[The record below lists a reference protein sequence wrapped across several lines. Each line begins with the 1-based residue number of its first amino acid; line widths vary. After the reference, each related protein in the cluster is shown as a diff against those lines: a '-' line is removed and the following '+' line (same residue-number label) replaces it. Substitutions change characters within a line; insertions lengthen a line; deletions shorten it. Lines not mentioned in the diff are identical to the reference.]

1 MLLTKEELRAVNRAR
16 TKELEQWRAKN
27 KLEYQRVR
35 IVQSK
40 EKEKSIKDF
49 ISKKADKIDGTM
61 PFVFWIYILIALI
74 YISTWFFK

>member
-1 MLLTKEELRAVNRAR
+1 MLLTKEELRAVNKARA
-16 TKELEQWRAKN
+16 KELEQWRAKN

-40 EKEKSIKDF
+40 EKENSIKDF
-49 ISKKADKIDGTM
+49 VSKKADKIDGTM

>member
-1 MLLTKEELRAVNRAR
+1 MLLTKEELRAVNKARA
-16 TKELEQWRAKN
+16 KELEQWRAKN
-27 KLEYQRVR
+27 KLEYKRVR

-40 EKEKSIKDF
+40 EKENSIKDF
-49 ISKKADKIDGTM
+49 VSKNAEKIDGTM

>member
-1 MLLTKEELRAVNRAR
+1 MLLTRNELRAINKNRVQQ
-16 TKELEQWRAKN
+16 LEQWRAKN

-40 EKEKSIKDF
+40 EKESSIKDF
-49 ISKKADKIDGTM
+49 VSKNADKIDGTM

>member
-1 MLLTKEELRAVNRAR
+1 MLLTRNELQAINKNRVQQ
-16 TKELEQWRAKN
+16 LEQWRAKN

-40 EKEKSIKDF
+40 EKEKSIKN
-49 ISKKADKIDGTM
+49 IVSRNADKIDGAM

>member
-1 MLLTKEELRAVNRAR
+1 MLLTNNELQAINKNRIQQ
-16 TKELEQWRAKN
+16 LEQWRAKN

-49 ISKKADKIDGTM
+49 VSKNADKIDGAM

>member
-1 MLLTKEELRAVNRAR
+1 MLLTNNELQAINKNRVQQ
-16 TKELEQWRAKN
+16 LEQWRAKN

-49 ISKKADKIDGTM
+49 VSKNADKIDGAM

-74 YISTWFFK
+74 YISTCFF

>member
-1 MLLTKEELRAVNRAR
+1 MLLTKEELRAVNKARA
-16 TKELEQWRAKN
+16 KELEQWRAKN

-40 EKEKSIKDF
+40 EKESSIKDF
-49 ISKKADKIDGTM
+49 VSKKADKIDGTM

>member
-1 MLLTKEELRAVNRAR
+1 MLLTNNELQAINKNRVQQ
-16 TKELEQWRAKN
+16 LEQWRAKN

-49 ISKKADKIDGTM
+49 VLKNADKIDGTM
-61 PFVFWIYILIALI
+61 PFVFWIYIFIALI

>member
-1 MLLTKEELRAVNRAR
+1 MLLTNNELQAINKNRVQQ
-16 TKELEQWRAKN
+16 LEQWRAKN

-49 ISKKADKIDGTM
+49 VSKNADKIDGAM

>member
-1 MLLTKEELRAVNRAR
+1 MLLTNNELQAINKNRIQQ
-16 TKELEQWRAKN
+16 LEQWRAKN

-49 ISKKADKIDGTM
+49 ISKNADKIDGAM

>member
-16 TKELEQWRAKN
+16 TKELEQCRTKN

-40 EKEKSIKDF
+40 EKESSIKDF
-49 ISKKADKIDGTM
+49 VSKKADKIDGTM

>member
-1 MLLTKEELRAVNRAR
+1 MLLTKEELRAVNKARA
-16 TKELEQWRAKN
+16 KELEQWRAKN

-40 EKEKSIKDF
+40 EKENSIEDF

-61 PFVFWIYILIALI
+61 PFVFWIYVLSALI

>member
-1 MLLTKEELRAVNRAR
+1 MLLTKEELRAVNKARA
-16 TKELEQWRAKN
+16 KELEQWRAKN

-40 EKEKSIKDF
+40 EKENSIKDF
-49 ISKKADKIDGTM
+49 VSKNADKIDGTM

>member
-1 MLLTKEELRAVNRAR
+1 MLLTRNELQAINKNRVQQ
-16 TKELEQWRAKN
+16 LEQWRAKN

-49 ISKKADKIDGTM
+49 VSKNADKIDGTM

>member
-1 MLLTKEELRAVNRAR
+1 MLLTNNELQVINKNRVQQ
-16 TKELEQWRAKN
+16 LEQWRAKN

-49 ISKKADKIDGTM
+49 VSKNADKIDGAM

>member
-1 MLLTKEELRAVNRAR
+1 MLLTRNELRAINKNRVQQ
-16 TKELEQWRAKN
+16 LEQWRAKN

-40 EKEKSIKDF
+40 EKESSIKDF
-49 ISKKADKIDGTM
+49 VSKNAEKIDGTM

>member
-1 MLLTKEELRAVNRAR
+1 MLLTKEELRAVNKARA
-16 TKELEQWRAKN
+16 KELEQWRAKN

-35 IVQSK
+35 VVQSK
-40 EKEKSIKDF
+40 EKKNSIKDF

>member
-1 MLLTKEELRAVNRAR
+1 MLLTKEELRAVNKARA
-16 TKELEQWRAKN
+16 KELEQWRAKN

-40 EKEKSIKDF
+40 EKENSIKDF

-61 PFVFWIYILIALI
+61 PFVFWIYVLSALI

>member
-1 MLLTKEELRAVNRAR
+1 MLLTKEELRAVNKARA
-16 TKELEQWRAKN
+16 KELEQWRAKN

-40 EKEKSIKDF
+40 EKESSIKDF
-49 ISKKADKIDGTM
+49 VSKKADKIDGIM

>member
-40 EKEKSIKDF
+40 EKENSIEDF

>member
-1 MLLTKEELRAVNRAR
+1 MLLINNELQVINKNRVQQ
-16 TKELEQWRAKN
+16 LEQWRAKN

-49 ISKKADKIDGTM
+49 VSKNADKIDGAM
-61 PFVFWIYILIALI
+61 PFVFWIYILIVLI

>member
-1 MLLTKEELRAVNRAR
+1 MLLTRNELQAINKNRAQQ
-16 TKELEQWRAKN
+16 LEQWRAKN

-40 EKEKSIKDF
+40 EKESSIKDF
-49 ISKKADKIDGTM
+49 VSKKADKIDGTM

>member
-1 MLLTKEELRAVNRAR
+1 MLLTNNELQAINKNRIQQ
-16 TKELEQWRAKN
+16 LEQWRAKN

-49 ISKKADKIDGTM
+49 VSKKADKIDGTM

>member
-1 MLLTKEELRAVNRAR
+1 MLLTNNELQAINKNRVQQ
-16 TKELEQWRAKN
+16 LEQWRAKN

-49 ISKKADKIDGTM
+49 VLKNADKIDGTM

>member
-1 MLLTKEELRAVNRAR
+1 MLLTNNELQAINKNRVQQ
-16 TKELEQWRAKN
+16 LEQWRAKN
-27 KLEYQRVR
+27 KLEYQRIR

-49 ISKKADKIDGTM
+49 VSKNADKIDGAM

>member
-1 MLLTKEELRAVNRAR
+1 MLLTNNELQAINKNRVQQ
-16 TKELEQWRAKN
+16 LEQWRAKN

-49 ISKKADKIDGTM
+49 VSKNADKIDGTM